1 MGACSQQACGIPF
14 SGSKLSPVA
23 EDSALQVRI
32 SASVVLSDSTLGH
45 QIYLDIHKVSFIMQK
60 AYEVV
65 DVQLGMS
72 GTMIQSVVPAFYVI
86 IGACSLKEYTSLCN
100 GPDQ

>member
-1 MGACSQQACGIPF
+1 MLSTCLWHPFLWQQ
-14 SGSKLSPVA
+14 LSPVA

-45 QIYLDIHKVSFIMQK
+45 QFYLDIHKASFIMQK
-60 AYEVV
+60 ADEVV
-65 DVQLGMS
+65 EVQLDMS

-86 IGACSLKEYTSLCN
+86 IGVCSLKVYTPLCN
-100 GPDQ
+100 RPDR